1 MRFFIYSEVNRL
13 EILDAIKLR
22 IGIKDTVQDDL
33 INELISDAK
42 SRVLAYINQDGAVNS
57 TLPANL
63 DYIVKDIVVR
73 MYNAIGDEGK
83 KSSSEGEVSNQWL
96 TIDLSE
102 WASDLDIYRDSFKRR
117 RGGFRFL

>member
-1 MRFFIYSEVNRL
+1 L

-33 INELISDAK
+33 INELISDAQA
-42 SRVLAYINQDGAVNS
+42 RVLAYINQDGAVNS
-57 TLPANL
+57 TLPATL